1 MDVAVEFNGI
11 IFGPVL
17 HPTNRFFLQHLK
29 GQTYDAGIENVK
41 HKDIGDDPT
50 VTRGML
56 DGRRVVAGGC
66 HGGGRAGV
74 AIA

>member
-1 MDVAVEFNGI
+1 
-11 IFGPVL
+11 
-17 HPTNRFFLQHLK
+17 LK
-29 GQTYDAGIENVK
+29 GQTYDAGIKNVK

-56 DGRRVVAGGC
+56 DGRRVVAGGR
-66 HGGGRAGV
+66 HGGGRGGGGS

>member
-1 MDVAVEFNGI
+1 
-11 IFGPVL
+11 
-17 HPTNRFFLQHLK
+17 LK

-56 DGRRVVAGGC
+56 DGRRVVSGGC
-66 HGGGRAGV
+66 HGGSGGGS

>member
-1 MDVAVEFNGI
+1 
-11 IFGPVL
+11 
-17 HPTNRFFLQHLK
+17 LK
-29 GQTYDAGIENVK
+29 GQTYDAGIKNVK

-56 DGRRVVAGGC
+56 DGRRVVASGC
-66 HGGGRAGV
+66 HGGGRAGG

>member
-1 MDVAVEFNGI
+1 VDDAVVFHSI

-56 DGRRVVAGGC
+56 DGRRVFSGGC
-66 HGGGRAGV
+66 HGGSGGGS